1 MAGTF
6 DFCSNSRVIEEIAP
20 QELAVTDMNGWTFAP
35 KAKTPYRPQ
44 FKVTLHGLR
53 WIMGSGVLNVT
64 TEPERNAGRLRAF
77 YIENR
82 MNGTFTLNHEYLG
95 AITCR
100 FAKPVSIPAA
110 IPNSNGL
117 IDAFEVTLEWHN
129 PPWS

>member
-6 DFCSNSRVIEEIAP
+6 DFCPSSRVIEELAP
-20 QELAVTDMNGWTFAP
+20 QEPSVTDMNGWSFNP
-35 KAKTPYRPQ
+35 KPKTPYRPQ

-53 WIMGSGVLNVT
+53 WRMGSGVLDVT
-64 TEPERNAGRLRAF
+64 TEPTLNAGRLRAF
-77 YIENR
+77 YIQNR
-82 MNGTFTLNHEYLG
+82 MSGTFQLAHEYLG
-95 AITCR
+95 NITCR